1 MAAQAPS
8 PPGTRP
14 AEAEARVRDLYEAH
28 GPTLLHAIAGWT
40 GGDRHAAEDLLQ
52 ETMLRAWRHLD
63 SLGERPARPWLLTVA
78 RRLAI
83 DAWRSRAARP
93 SEVGDEDAAAAAGT
107 VPDRTQAVLDRAVLV
122 PALAGLS
129 SLQRDVVLEVYF
141 RGSTVRQTATAL
153 GIPEGT
159 AKTRT
164 RSALRD
170 LRARLADDEPAPP
183 AAVRSSAARSAQAV
197 PPA

>member
-1 MAAQAPS
+1 MTNRAHEDRSAVESQ
-8 PPGTRP
+8 
-14 AEAEARVRDLYEAH
+14 VRDLYEAH
-28 GPTLLHAIAGWT
+28 GPTLLHTIAGGT

-52 ETMLRAWRHLD
+52 ETMLRAWRHLER
-63 SLGERPARPWLLTVA
+63 LAAEEGERPARPWLLTVA

-83 DAWRSRAARP
+83 DAWRSRTARP
-93 SEVGDEDAAAAAGT
+93 SEVGDEETAAAAAT
-107 VPDRTQAVLDRAVLV
+107 VPDRTETVLDRAVLV

-129 SLQRDVVLEVYF
+129 SPQREVVFEVYF
-141 RGSTVRQTATAL
+141 RGSTVRQTAKTL

-170 LRARLADDEPAPP
+170 LRARLADEELPVERCVSERRVYGPCE
-183 AAVRSSAARSAQAV
+183 S
-197 PPA
+197 